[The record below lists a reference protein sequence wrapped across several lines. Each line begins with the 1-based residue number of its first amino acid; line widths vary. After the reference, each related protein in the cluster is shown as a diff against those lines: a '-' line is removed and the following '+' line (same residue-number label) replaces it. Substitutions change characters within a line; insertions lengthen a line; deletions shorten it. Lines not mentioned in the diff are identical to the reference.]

1 MGFETIQ
8 VIADLMLIPVVIAL
22 TGAVKEYFDERWI
35 PLIPWL
41 FAFVLSALSSLYFG
55 WSGWLNLITE
65 TLLTTFVVAT
75 GSMGTWKIYHTTI
88 KEE

>member
-35 PLIPWL
+35 PLIPWP
-41 FAFVLSALSSLYFG
+41 FAFVLSVLSSLYFG
-55 WSGWLNLITE
+55 WSGWRNFIAE
-65 TLLTTFVVAT
+65 TLLIMLFVA
-75 GSMGTWKIYHTTI
+75 SNAMSAWKIYHTTI
-88 KEE
+88 KGE